1 MISEWFSTASASV
14 ITFILKAIVYKE
26 QCAFGMMGKLITV
39 MKKIEIE
46 IDWNACQVTVT
57 ESIVVFLQS
66 HSSIYIFT
74 DSIFFICVYF
84 NSSAFVFSEPFPMFP
99 MRFANSIGQL
109 QSRISLSAYSRWFCF
124 IFWTT
129 QACWKVSNF

>member
-74 DSIFFICVYF
+74 DSIFFICVYC
-84 NSSAFVFSEPFPMFP
+84 NSLAFVFSEPFPMFP
-99 MRFANSIGQL
+99 MRFANSNGQL
-109 QSRISLSAYSRWFCF
+109 QSRISLSAYSQWFCL
-124 IFWTT
+124 IFWTI
-129 QACWKVSNF
+129 QVCWKVSNF